1 MEIFPPTKSSSE
13 SNERL
18 PTVSYS
24 ISAIYPP
31 AQSQTESS
39 ESNERLPPFS
49 NIWAIFPPTK
59 SQTESSESNERSITR
74 SSYSILSPFRPNR
87 SDTTSSASL
96 HKYSSSQLS
105 EVKHKFRTP
114 SSTKKGKPPAAA
126 EFNVPEFKYLS
137 LRTHEHPDKETLQ
150 QRLQMLIEPANRN
163 ENMGWTYAIY
173 WKLSY
178 DYSPVPFLKWG
189 VGYYKGKAK
198 TTSSAAEQ
206 EHSKMFLNLGLL
218 SSGSVA
224 DDTDDDEL
232 TSTEWFFQVSKM
244 QSFVNGSGL
253 PGQAFIHSSLVW
265 VTGADRLASWPCER
279 ARHGQ
284 LSGLQTMV
292 CVPMVDGVV
301 ELGSTE
307 LIRQSS
313 DLMNNLESNSW
324 PIILVPG

>member
-1 MEIFPPTKSSSE
+1 MKDFHYSSITAIFPPTKSQPESSE

-18 PTVSYS
+18 PTVSHS
-24 ISAIYPP
+24 ISVIYPP

-59 SQTESSESNERSITR
+59 SHTESSESNERSLTR
-74 SSYSILSPFRPNR
+74 SSYSIPSPFKPN
-87 SDTTSSASL
+87 
-96 HKYSSSQLS
+96 
-105 EVKHKFRTP
+105 
-114 SSTKKGKPPAAA
+114 
-126 EFNVPEFKYLS
+126 S

-150 QRLQMLIEPANRN
+150 QRLQMLIDPANRN

-173 WKLSY
+173 WKFSNE
-178 DYSPVPFLKWG
+178 YSRGPFLKWG
-189 VGYYKGKAK
+189 V
-198 TTSSAAEQ
+198 
-206 EHSKMFLNLGLL
+206 GLL

-253 PGQAFIHSSLVW
+253 PGQAFINSSLVW

-292 CVPMVDGVV
+292 CVPLVDGVV

-307 LIRQSS
+307 LIHQSS

-324 PIILVPG
+324 PIIGPGITTPG